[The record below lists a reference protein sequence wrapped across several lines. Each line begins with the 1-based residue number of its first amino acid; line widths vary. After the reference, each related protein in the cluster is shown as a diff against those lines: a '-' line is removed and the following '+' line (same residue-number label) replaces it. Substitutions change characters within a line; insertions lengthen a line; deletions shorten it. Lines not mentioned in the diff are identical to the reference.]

1 MMSIISNNQFSSPQG
16 HNEMPLMTKNNNVT
30 INANTNTNNSKM
42 VSLVDYQTTQ
52 GLVSIAQSIFD
63 KYLKSKIRTTGV
75 VNDSAA

>member
-1 MMSIISNNQFSSPQG
+1 MMSMMSNNQSSSPQG

-52 GLVSIAQSIFD
+52 GLVSIASE
-63 KYLKSKIRTTGV
+63 YL
-75 VNDSAA
+75 